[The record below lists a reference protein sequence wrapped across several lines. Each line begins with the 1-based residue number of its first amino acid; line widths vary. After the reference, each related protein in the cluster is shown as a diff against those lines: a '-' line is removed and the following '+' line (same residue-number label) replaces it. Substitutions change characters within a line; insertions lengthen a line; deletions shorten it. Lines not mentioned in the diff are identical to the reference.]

1 MPPAA
6 IRSTTWYRPSS
17 VFSANARSARADRS
31 GMVLFEMVASRRC
44 SIVAGGLP
52 GPGGAFERTS

>member
-1 MPPAA
+1 
-6 IRSTTWYRPSS
+6 
-17 VFSANARSARADRS
+17 
-31 GMVLFEMVASRRC
+31 MVLFEMVASRRC

>member
-1 MPPAA
+1 
-6 IRSTTWYRPSS
+6 